1 MNAIFDLKRSAD
13 QFLFNL
19 KAAGNSEILL
29 TSERYTEKANAIGGI
44 ESIRQNAPIDERYD
58 KRVSVAGEPYFV
70 LKARN
75 GEIIATSE
83 MYASTSARDKGIN
96 AVKHHAPEATL
107 RDRA

>member
-44 ESIRQNAPIDERYD
+44 ESIRQNAPVDERYD
-58 KRVSVAGEPYFV
+58 KRISVAGQPYFV

-75 GEIIATSE
+75 GELIATSE
-83 MYASTSARDKGIN
+83 MYSSTQARDNGIA
-96 AVKHHAPEATL
+96 AVKRHASEATL
-107 RDRA
+107 RDQA